1 MKRKI
6 PLVTKLILVALI
18 TNSSAVAGTILL
30 SHHLAEAGGDN
41 VIGNDTLI
49 PIGVIVVL
57 LALAIKATWAVG
69 KFCDR
74 ITKFESRL
82 EKVEQR
88 LSEDGPSKR

>member
-30 SHHLAEAGGDN
+30 SHHLAEAGGN